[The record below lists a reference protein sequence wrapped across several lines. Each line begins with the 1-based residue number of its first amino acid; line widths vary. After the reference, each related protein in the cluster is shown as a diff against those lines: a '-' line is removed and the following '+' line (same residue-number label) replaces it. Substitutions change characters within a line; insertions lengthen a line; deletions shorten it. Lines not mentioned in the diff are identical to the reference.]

1 MWKNVFNKLVSDLK
15 KAWIPIAA
23 CILYVVLMTVL
34 VGEVCPSKLIFGIP
48 CAGCGMVRAFI
59 LFITFRFSEALT
71 MNPGIYVVAVA
82 FFIFII
88 LRYFTNV
95 DIKWIKILLIIT
107 LLSLIIIFVIRLITS
122 FGVEPLVIYD
132 KALIFWILSLFS

>member
-1 MWKNVFNKLVSDLK
+1 MWKNALNKLVSDLK

-23 CILYVVLMTVL
+23 CILYVVLMTIL

-59 LFITFRFSEALT
+59 LFITFQFREAFA

-88 LRYFTNV
+88 LRYFTHV

-107 LLSLIIIFVIRLITS
+107 LLSLIIIFAIRLIIS

-132 KALIFWILSLFS
+132 KALIFWIIKQFS

>member
-1 MWKNVFNKLVSDLK
+1 MWKNALNKLVSDLK
-15 KAWIPIAA
+15 KVWIPITA
-23 CILYVVLMTVL
+23 CILYVVIMTIL

-59 LFITFRFSEALT
+59 LFITFQFREAFA
-71 MNPGIYVVAVA
+71 MNPGIFIVAAA
-82 FFIFII
+82 FLIFVI
-88 LRYFTNV
+88 LRYFTHV

-122 FGVEPLVIYD
+122 FGTEPLVIYD
-132 KALIFWILSLFS
+132 KAFIFWIMKQFS

>member
-1 MWKNVFNKLVSDLK
+1 MWKNALNKLVSDLK
-15 KAWIPIAA
+15 KAWIPITA
-23 CILYVVLMTVL
+23 CILYVVIMTIL

-71 MNPGIYVVAVA
+71 MNPGIFIVAAA
-82 FFIFII
+82 FLIFVI
-88 LRYFTNV
+88 LRYFTHV

-107 LLSLIIIFVIRLITS
+107 LLSLIIIFVIRLFTS
-122 FGVEPLVIYD
+122 FGTEPLVIYD
-132 KALIFWILSLFS
+132 KALIFWIIKR